1 MIPVIK
7 KILFTTDLSENS
19 RHAFT
24 YAAALSTLHG
34 ARIIMLHVME
44 ESTSS
49 VNKHIAN
56 LFGEEK
62 WQEMQEEHKLSARDA
77 IIGKRTAYD
86 VIRKAL
92 ASFSVFTD
100 NTDAEVTFEKHDIMV
115 KDGNVIDVIL
125 AVAAENNCDI
135 IVMGSHKGLLGKTT
149 VGGSAKGIL
158 HQTKI
163 PVLIVPPADIAG

>member
-62 WQEMQEEHKLSARDA
+62 WQEMQEEHKLSARGLPMMSSERHWPA
-77 IIGKRTAYD
+77 FLFSRTT
-86 VIRKAL
+86 RMPK
-92 ASFSVFTD
+92 SPSKNMT
-100 NTDAEVTFEKHDIMV
+100 
-115 KDGNVIDVIL
+115 
-125 AVAAENNCDI
+125 
-135 IVMGSHKGLLGKTT
+135 SW
-149 VGGSAKGIL
+149 
-158 HQTKI
+158 
-163 PVLIVPPADIAG
+163 